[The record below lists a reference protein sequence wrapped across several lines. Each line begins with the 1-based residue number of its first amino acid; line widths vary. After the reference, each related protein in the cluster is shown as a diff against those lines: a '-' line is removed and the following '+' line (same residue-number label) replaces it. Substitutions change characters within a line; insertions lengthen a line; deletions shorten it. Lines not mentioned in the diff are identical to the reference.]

1 MKLQLL
7 FWRLIV
13 ESNDTFGDY
22 TTLES
27 SNSSDS
33 EKDLC
38 FSGMEVDETEEN
50 DQQLCLKNCFFFF
63 FWYIKSFDVSSLFPV
78 EKVVAIIV
86 QF

>member
-33 EKDLC
+33 EKDPC
-38 FSGMEVDETEEN
+38 FSGMEIDETEEN
-50 DQQLCLKNCFFFF
+50 D
-63 FWYIKSFDVSSLFPV
+63 
-78 EKVVAIIV
+78 
-86 QF
+86 

>member
-33 EKDLC
+33 EKDPC

-50 DQQLCLKNCFFFF
+50 DQQLCFKNYFFSFFFGTLNPLMLAL
-63 FWYIKSFDVSSLFPV
+63 YS
-78 EKVVAIIV
+78 
-86 QF
+86 Q